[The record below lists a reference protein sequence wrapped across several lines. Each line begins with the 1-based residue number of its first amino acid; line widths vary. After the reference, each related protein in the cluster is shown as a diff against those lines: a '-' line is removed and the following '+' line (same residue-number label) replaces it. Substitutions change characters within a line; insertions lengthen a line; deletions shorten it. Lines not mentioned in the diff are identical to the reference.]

1 MGGAAQLAADT
12 GLAAA
17 AGWQALA
24 HTRMA
29 TESAVTVAHGHPF
42 TAADDFCLVHNGSF
56 SNYASIRRELKADGI
71 TFHTDNDS
79 EVAARFLAAK
89 LDSGDDLDKALRLLT
104 ERFDG
109 FYTLLVTTADAM
121 AVVRDPIACKPALV
135 ARHPGGW
142 RWRPNTERWW
152 AFQALPARP
161 SSSPRRKRSTC
172 GRGEF
177 TAARTGPGAPQRP
190 RGQCR
195 AETAAGGC
203 LRTAALGAGAAQ
215 PRRRARRKT
224 SAVEIEGPAGYYV
237 GGLGKRARIVVQGA
251 AGWGVGENLMS
262 GSVVV
267 HGNASQSA
275 AATAHGGLV
284 VVHGDASLR
293 AGISLKGGTLAVAGD
308 VGRYCGFL
316 AQAGTIL
323 VGGDAAE
330 GLGDSLYEAVIY
342 VAGRVGE
349 LGTDARVEELTPA
362 DVARVRSLCI
372 EAGFTHI
379 DPENVTRIGSARQ
392 LYHFDT
398 QHAGSY

>member
-1 MGGAAQLAADT
+1 VVAVSSPALELDLALLSVREVNAGLKRLPAGAC
-12 GLAAA
+12 
-17 AGWQALA
+17 
-24 HTRMA
+24 
-29 TESAVTVAHGHPF
+29 V
-42 TAADDFCLVHNGSF
+42 
-56 SNYASIRRELKADGI
+56 
-71 TFHTDNDS
+71 
-79 EVAARFLAAK
+79 
-89 LDSGDDLDKALRLLT
+89 RLLS
-104 ERFDG
+104 
-109 FYTLLVTTADAM
+109 A
-121 AVVRDPIACKPALV
+121 
-135 ARHPGGW
+135 
-142 RWRPNTERWW
+142 
-152 AFQALPARP
+152 
-161 SSSPRRKRSTC
+161 
-172 GRGEF
+172 
-177 TAARTGPGAPQRP
+177 
-190 RGQCR
+190 RGQHNLAVGLDQDIC
-195 AETAAGGC
+195 
-203 LRTAALGAGAAQ
+203 
-215 PRRRARRKT
+215 
-224 SAVEIEGPAGYYV
+224 VEIEGPAGYYV

-362 DVARVRSLCI
+362 DVVRVRSLCN
-372 EAGFTHI
+372 EAGFTHV